1 MLADADMALHCG
13 GIRPGGHPP
22 LADSRRASGPRLL
35 GSRRQDVG
43 AHHNRFDPRRLT
55 SSATSTSSAPNPNPG
70 GPGQFVDRLEV
81 LQIMELLLIA
91 LTGVTALAPL
101 LYAATVFIAYRSAS
115 YNHILLGGASIA
127 TLGAIAVPVVGVV
140 FSLSVGVRWF
150 DWIVLGGWW
159 FVAGL
164 AMVVWGAVIRLAF
177 SR

>member
-1 MLADADMALHCG
+1 
-13 GIRPGGHPP
+13 
-22 LADSRRASGPRLL
+22 
-35 GSRRQDVG
+35 
-43 AHHNRFDPRRLT
+43 
-55 SSATSTSSAPNPNPG
+55 
-70 GPGQFVDRLEV
+70 
-81 LQIMELLLIA
+81 MELLLIA